1 MEADCAMCHSLA
13 FDRVGGTIRTLRHGE
28 PEQVVADLRDF
39 YRSRSPAPRAGAT
52 RRRPGQVG
60 RAFGSVGAVQAIRAV
75 FSQGGACYEC
85 NQVVAPPPGSPAFDL
100 RPAPF
105 PVRFHTKGWFDNTTN
120 EAED

>member
-60 RAFGSVGAVQAIRAV
+60 RAFGSVGAVQAIQIGRASCRDRMCQYV
-75 FSQGGACYEC
+75 SIS
-85 NQVVAPPPGSPAFDL
+85 VAAVSL
-100 RPAPF
+100 KKKTTQI
-105 PVRFHTKGWFDNTTN
+105 HHNT
-120 EAED
+120 